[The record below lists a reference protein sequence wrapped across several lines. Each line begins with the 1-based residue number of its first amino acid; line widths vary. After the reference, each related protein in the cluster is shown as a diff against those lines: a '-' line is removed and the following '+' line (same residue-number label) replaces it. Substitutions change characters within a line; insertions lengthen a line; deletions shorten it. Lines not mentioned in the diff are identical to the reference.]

1 MKSPLFALVCCL
13 LALAAAAIP
22 LGRFILPADSP
33 PDDSRSGSFSST
45 LSTHVGNTPLP
56 PAAAEASASA
66 SQSQQ
71 VEVPAL
77 VRYTDEP
84 LEITL
89 SLAGR
94 ELARFSPEARG
105 SRQIKLSL
113 PSLSAGSSIELEV
126 HAVWPGNSGSA
137 HVITVELSP
146 PSLPSVA
153 DTHWADPGES
163 EIHEIYCFHWS
174 ASPRSEGTFD

>member
-33 PDDSRSGSFSST
+33 PDDARSSSFSST
-45 LSTHVGNTPLP
+45 LSTQAGNAPLP
-56 PAAAEASASA
+56 STASEVSTSA
-66 SQSQQ
+66 SQQ
-71 VEVPAL
+71 VEAPAL
-77 VRYTDEP
+77 VRYTGEP

-94 ELARFSPEARG
+94 ELARFSPEAPG
-105 SRQIKLSL
+105 SRQIKLLL
-113 PSLSAGSSIELEV
+113 PPLSAGSSVELEV
-126 HAVWPGNSGSA
+126 RAVWSGTSGSA

-153 DTHWADPGES
+153 DTHWANPGES
-163 EIHEIYCFHWS
+163 EIHEIYYFHWPECPS
-174 ASPRSEGTFD
+174 VRGNF